1 MALRDSTGQFRD
13 FDDVIM
19 ELSSKWDGLDRNTQ
33 RYIATIAA
41 GSRQQSRFIALV
53 EDYDRNVELTQ
64 IAQDSL
70 GASLAQFGTHLTGIG
85 AATNRVTSAWE
96 GLYSSWTQGSAVI
109 PGVINLFADFIN
121 ILGSAGLG
129 FTAISGAA
137 LVLALNIAKYTGGL
151 ALAQGILG
159 TLIPKQTQ
167 EAVLATGL
175 AVAYKKANDEQ
186 KENIAIKAASTAGT
200 TKEIA
205 AKVLET
211 GVVTTNGQA
220 FWANTKAIVANTV
233 AKAKNAIAT
242 LGLIAPQLALV
253 AAVGGLVVGIG
264 YAITAQKMHIKKL
277 KEERDASLQ
286 AAAGYAQQVRSL
298 ESLKSQYREAY
309 LAGEDLTNLQEQL
322 VSQYPELASQIS
334 LTADSYDVINEKID
348 EYIKKQKILQ
358 GQEAENAILTD
369 LEIQRSELPNLSEF
383 YKQKTE
389 TKTVVHGEV
398 AFEVVEYVDS
408 WTIAGVE
415 YHNAEEAQ
423 RALEN
428 HYLQVDQIQLELT
441 AEAAIDINPE
451 FQNEELEDAFTA
463 LLMREQEK
471 ALKNKDNTIEY
482 KDESG
487 EKKRRLTDEAKEQ
500 AIEEA
505 SSLANELNNELNKFA
520 NELDNKLTGDEQKQA
535 IAEYSDYLTELVQKF
550 YSLDGAIDNV
560 DLEKLRAI
568 FSPEQLTEYEQAVEQ
583 KEQEIIDKA
592 NIVDPETG
600 LSPQQAL
607 QNVTGHEGIATLM
620 YDEGTEAGQAYIN
633 AFNAAIGDPEQQEKV
648 AQTTSNLMSGVLDE
662 IKSIEGF
669 EDIGFSD
676 VFESLSDD
684 ETALDFFQQLSKGL
698 EESGKN
704 WEDYEKTVTTVAS
717 NIEDVS
723 LIQEEINKAFSDGI
737 ESQKQIQEAYDS
749 SSVSADEAYQIT
761 KEFGGSLKD
770 AEIWA
775 TNADGSFR
783 MTAAGLDYYNKIIS
797 TNTAEQVANN
807 EMLALKS
814 IYANSA
820 ATADAQQAIAAEYS
834 AYALAKEAFASAQ
847 AQYQS
852 ELLAGDLSV
861 ETEKAYNAAAAHLNN
876 ARAKMAEKAADLA
889 ANTEDFAPGDIDFF
903 NNISDLFT
911 NLPSIT
917 PNYSGGSGGGGSSGG
932 GGGGGSGESEAEKAA
947 EAAKEAAEA
956 AQEAAEAFQES
967 IEVELEAIEK
977 VLDKRK
983 EALEKE
989 IELMEEQRDEEEKS
1003 QRIQLN
1009 GFIKYLEK
1017 REELY
1022 EEHLD
1027 TLEKLAD
1034 EAEKKAEEDNER
1046 LELQNEVVQDFY
1058 QNQIDA
1064 VQAKIDAINEEAEA
1078 EDRLQKLQEAR
1089 DAYEQAKNTKNR
1101 LVLVQ
1106 GAGWVFKRDQQAIKD
1121 TQAALETAEREK
1133 QIADLEKE
1141 IEILEEEAK
1150 KWADQAE
1157 NIGKA
1162 TSELEKYNEAYAQF
1176 AKLSDEERKQ
1186 AYNDYVAALVQNNIL
1201 NQAAIDAADRYD
1213 KESDENVE
1221 GSTAWNIEQIAGHIE
1236 TVEELLDKISMDYD
1250 ELLEEQL
1257 TNEQFEKFLSQLGT
1271 TGLDGVSG
1279 VIGDLT
1285 TSVEDFTNEYIVSYG
1300 ELIAEKEKE
1309 IEAIEKAQDAWDEL
1323 SDKVGKTTEELAREQ
1338 ELYNQYINMST
1349 EALSENSEAFKRLS
1363 GEIDTLAGMLQE
1375 AQRLEDEAEA
1385 MKKSA
1390 KEGYSTGG
1398 VNTYTGLAKVHG
1410 TESRPEVI
1418 LNNSQAGMLFRFI
1431 DGLAKV
1437 PTLNKRSNIPQDIIA
1452 STTTTEDNSTS
1463 YNNCNFA
1470 ITSNENSLA
1479 GLLQDVKNLSPLKR
1493 F

>member
-1 MALRDSTGQFRD
+1 
-13 FDDVIM
+13 M

-109 PGVINLFADFIN
+109 PGVINLFADLVN

-129 FTAISGAA
+129 YTAISTGIIA
-137 LVLALNIAKYTGGL
+137 LTLNMAKYVGSMV
-151 ALAQGILG
+151 LAQGAQA
-159 TLIPKQTQ
+159 KFMSAQTQ
-167 EAVLATGL
+167 EAILAIGVKEAYNEQNEEIKEQIVL
-175 AVAYKKANDEQ
+175 
-186 KENIAIKAASTAGT
+186 KAASEAGVA
-200 TKEIA
+200 KEVA
-205 AKVLET
+205 ARILET
-211 GVVTTNGQA
+211 GVITTETAARRLNTEELI
-220 FWANTKAIVANTV
+220 ANTKAKIANTAASLAAIAPIVAVVAGITALTV
-233 AKAKNAIAT
+233 A
-242 LGLIAPQLALV
+242 
-253 AAVGGLVVGIG
+253 IG
-264 YAITAQKMHIKKL
+264 FVITAQDRHIKKL
-277 KEERDASLQ
+277 KEEKDAALQ
-286 AAAGYAQQVRSL
+286 ASAAYAQQARSL
-298 ESLKSQYREAY
+298 ESLKSQYQEAY

-322 VSQYPELASQIS
+322 ISQYPELAAQVS
-334 LTADSYDVINEKID
+334 LAADSYDTVNKKID
-348 EYIKKQKILQ
+348 DYIKKQKILQ
-358 GQEAENAILTD
+358 GQQASTAIAKD
-369 LEIQRSELPNLSEF
+369 VEIQRQEAALKLSEIEE
-383 YKQKTE
+383 YEYQE
-389 TKTVVHGEV
+389 VSRINAQGEV
-398 AFEVVEYVDS
+398 VLVPVGAPK
-408 WTIAGVE
+408 WTINGTT
-415 YHNAEEAQ
+415 YYNYEEAIQ
-423 RALEN
+423 SLIN
-428 HYLQVDQIQLELT
+428 IDQTQLELT
-441 AEAAIDINPE
+441 VDALISVKPE
-451 FQNEELEDAFTA
+451 FENSDFRTA
-463 LLMREQEK
+463 LQAAAMKE
-471 ALKNKDNTIEY
+471 ADAAYKNPSNTIKY
-482 KDESG
+482 KNESG
-487 EKKRRLTDEAKEQ
+487 EEVIELKPEI
-500 AIEEA
+500 IEEISKNTEKLLDKLNSEVNKFK
-505 SSLANELNNELNKFA
+505 SSL
-520 NELDNKLTGDEQKQA
+520 DSSLTGNEKKQA
-535 IAEYSDYLTELVQKF
+535 IIEFSNELTTLIQKF
-550 YSLDGAIDNV
+550 TSLDGTINNID
-560 DLEKLRAI
+560 LKKLKDI
-568 FSPEQLTEYEQAVEQ
+568 LTPEQFTEYDRAVEQ

-607 QNVTGHEGIATLM
+607 QNATGHEGIATLM

-633 AFNAAIGDPEQQEKV
+633 AFNAAIGNPEQQEKV
-648 AQTTSNLMSGVLDE
+648 AQTTSNLMNGVLDE

-807 EMLALKS
+807 EMLALSS

-820 ATADAQQAIAAEYS
+820 ASAKAQDAIATEYL
-834 AYALAKEAFASAQ
+834 AYTQAKEAFASAQ

-1078 EDRLQKLQEAR
+1078 EDKLQKLQEAR

-1141 IEILEEEAK
+1141 IEILEEEAQ

-1323 SDKVGKTTEELAREQ
+1323 SDKVGKTTEELVREQ

-1375 AQRLEDEAEA
+1375 AKNLEEQAEA
-1385 MKKSA
+1385 MEKSA